1 MNKIRDIGTKM
12 KTLCDKPSN
21 ILALIYTTFGEQNMN
36 DSENSH
42 ILNATFEQI
51 EQTLLNMSKPLQLI
65 TSTVM
70 NNPIA
75 F

>member
-1 MNKIRDIGTKM
+1 
-12 KTLCDKPSN
+12 
-21 ILALIYTTFGEQNMN
+21 MN

-42 ILNATFEQI
+42 ILNATFEQVLSI
-51 EQTLLNMSKPLQLI
+51 ERFNVALLNKSKPLQLI
-65 TSTVM
+65 TSIVL

>member
-1 MNKIRDIGTKM
+1 
-12 KTLCDKPSN
+12 
-21 ILALIYTTFGEQNMN
+21 MN